1 MAKLAYS
8 DRFVISALRELNYLF
23 SQLYLSTISMN
34 CLFVYL
40 LLSIFVEFFEIVFPC
55 VCSVLTGLVMGALHA
70 QDIVGTHHRACFK
83 CLDFQMF
90 EPTTTECVSNVWRWT
105 HHRVWFKHS
114 SIQIWAKNWN
124 ISFLTNLR
132 SFHVLLRRR
141 RKDVVQSCLR
151 SKILKLYLT
160 LRILLENK

>member
-70 QDIVGTHHRACFK
+70 QDIVGTHHRVWFK
-83 CLDFQMF
+83 CLEMDPPVFQMF
-90 EPTTTECVSNVWRWT
+90 GAGPTTECGSNILP
-105 HHRVWFKHS
+105 FKS
-114 SIQIWAKNWN
+114 EQ
-124 ISFLTNLR
+124 
-132 SFHVLLRRR
+132 
-141 RKDVVQSCLR
+141 
-151 SKILKLYLT
+151 
-160 LRILLENK
+160 RIGIFPF